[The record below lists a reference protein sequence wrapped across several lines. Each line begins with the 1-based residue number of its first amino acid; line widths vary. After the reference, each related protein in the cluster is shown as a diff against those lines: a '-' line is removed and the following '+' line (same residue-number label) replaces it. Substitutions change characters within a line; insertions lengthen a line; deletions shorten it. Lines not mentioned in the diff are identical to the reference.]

1 MDQQKLSFPILKAAH
16 WSVPIKSEDAADEQ
30 TATFANWILWVRV
43 RSLPSDLPL
52 DPNARN
58 PVLEGRIPEAIEA
71 TLRERP
77 VEFVRLN
84 SGLTIVARA
93 CNVRDYQATLI
104 LQSFSEKEEQ
114 EDGRRGD
121 GLLNGGHTYAIIQQV
136 LKDTPADAIPAG
148 MPDPGEAVVRVEV
161 QTGLREEDLAD
172 ISRARNTSIPVPEF
186 AIQNLARKWSGIEA
200 QLTPDMRKRVAFKGG
215 DPRATDNA
223 LDLDVGDLVKLLALF
238 NNRLYPAGKKE
249 PVAAYTSEK
258 ALIQRWKPQDY
269 DHLVPRLRDF
279 IRLHDAVVLEYA
291 SKFSS
296 TRGRKADGVRVARE
310 GQRFTLL
317 IGVQTELLVPA
328 PFVFPVLAALR
339 VFLDESGWLVPVDQ
353 LISDPEYVP
362 FLCGDAYEQYRKE
375 GRSNAAY
382 FGRNRQVWQNLCLK
396 MLLKK
401 VATKSA

>member
-172 ISRARNTSIPVPEF
+172 ISRARKSQSLRSRISRESGPALRLNSHRICASGSHLRAEIHARQTMPSTWT
-186 AIQNLARKWSGIEA
+186 LATWSSSWPFSTIG
-200 QLTPDMRKRVAFKGG
+200 
-215 DPRATDNA
+215 
-223 LDLDVGDLVKLLALF
+223 
-238 NNRLYPAGKKE
+238 
-249 PVAAYTSEK
+249 
-258 ALIQRWKPQDY
+258 
-269 DHLVPRLRDF
+269 F
-279 IRLHDAVVLEYA
+279 IRQE
-291 SKFSS
+291 
-296 TRGRKADGVRVARE
+296 R
-310 GQRFTLL
+310 
-317 IGVQTELLVPA
+317 
-328 PFVFPVLAALR
+328 
-339 VFLDESGWLVPVDQ
+339 
-353 LISDPEYVP
+353 
-362 FLCGDAYEQYRKE
+362 
-375 GRSNAAY
+375 RS
-382 FGRNRQVWQNLCLK
+382 L
-396 MLLKK
+396 
-401 VATKSA
+401 